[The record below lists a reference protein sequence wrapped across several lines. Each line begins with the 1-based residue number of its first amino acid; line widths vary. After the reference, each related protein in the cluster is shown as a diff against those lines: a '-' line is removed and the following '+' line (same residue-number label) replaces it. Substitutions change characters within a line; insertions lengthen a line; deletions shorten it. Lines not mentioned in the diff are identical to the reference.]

1 MPELFESAWVDG
13 FKAYA
18 RVFDPSTGKSI
29 KKEVDNYVE
38 YFEPNQTG
46 LYRCVIDD
54 GLSYTKKLGTWKQAR
69 EQVGVTAPQYRYIR
83 EHHWSLDA
91 STYNANP
98 RIWYLD
104 IETRAVG
111 AFPDPFKAQQ
121 AIVLVQVYDSE
132 LDTCIVLGTRE
143 LEELS
148 LDFSFKYIKCSDE
161 VDLLDKFLALFK
173 RCDPSIIYAWNGNG
187 FDYPYLYNRIEKLG
201 LDVNRLSNYGQVK
214 LKIYD
219 NAEQERQNADLLS
232 DGHYFL
238 DMLEVYKCNVLK
250 PRASY
255 SLDAIAEVELGDHKV
270 PHNEFMNFDSFY
282 TGDRYQHVDTPYADP
297 LREEVRLA
305 YGSPA
310 FEAKVHKM
318 FVAYGAQD
326 VKLLQ
331 RLDNK
336 LKLTSL
342 LITKASLM
350 GVMINDTLSTTKPWG
365 IYISHIAMLNKQ
377 VLPKFTEKQAVPYK
391 GGFVREPKPGKYKW
405 VMNCDVNSMYPMLAM
420 VGFNMSPETYVPVHK
435 LPADLREIILKYFND
450 EDEDARLNLPQAVWD
465 KVKGILVR
473 ENYSMAMNGAVFD
486 CSKEGLL
493 PQLITRIYNNRKAAK
508 KEMQDV
514 ERFIVALDAAKK
526 GDREVDADYKH
537 YTKEDLEGISQ
548 DCYNKLKHFN
558 EALFDQLY
566 TKQLA
571 LKILINA
578 LYGANGNRYFI
589 FFNREIAAAIT
600 GSGRF
605 FIKKLAS
612 YINDEI
618 SKVAGPGEYITQG
631 DTDSNYYCVDKVV
644 QNYLKTKP
652 DASFDDICDFCLS
665 YEKDCI
671 QPCIQRCIDD
681 FSYQFNAPN
690 KWSMGAKKEVLCDK
704 IIVVAKKRYSARV
717 VDDEGVRLSREAA
730 HIKVQGLDLVRSMT
744 PAWCKE
750 HLKEAIPILFDADEQ
765 GLISWLDTI
774 KQEFTSQ
781 PLKDVAAS
789 QGISS
794 LKYKLG
800 DKAVP
805 INVRSAL
812 VYNNWVLNNN
822 KTDVFSLIQAGDK
835 PKRIFLKEGNPFG
848 SNTISWLDD
857 RFEDYIREWVDW
869 DTTFEKFFLSPLDIM
884 TSALGY
890 NIENRNA
897 DLEAW

>member
-1 MPELFESAWVDG
+1 MQELFESTWSDG
-13 FKAYA
+13 YKAFA
-18 RVFDPSTGKSI
+18 RVFNGSKSI
-29 KKEVDNYVE
+29 KKEVDGHVE
-38 YFEPNQTG
+38 YFEADPRG
-46 LYRCVIDD
+46 PYKCVIDD
-54 GLSYTKKLGTWKQAR
+54 GLNYGKKLGSWKQAR
-69 EQVGVTAPQYRYIR
+69 DQVGVTAPTYRYIR
-83 EHHWSLDA
+83 EHHWGLDG
-91 STYNANP
+91 STYNTDP
-98 RIWYLD
+98 RVWYLD

-121 AIVLVQVYDSE
+121 AIVLLQVYDSA

-143 LEELS
+143 LEPLELP
-148 LDFSFKYIKCSDE
+148 FAFKYIKCTDE
-161 VDLLDKFLALFK
+161 VDLLEKFLVLFK
-173 RCDPSIIYAWNGNG
+173 RCDPCVIYAWNGNG
-187 FDYPYLYNRIEKLG
+187 FDYPYLFNRIDKLG
-201 LDVNRLSNYGQVK
+201 LDVNRLSNYGSVK
-214 LKIYD
+214 LKEYEAAAD
-219 NAEQERQNADLLS
+219 RNSADLIA
-232 DGHYFL
+232 DGHYWL

-270 PHNEFMNFDSFY
+270 PHTEFMDFDSFY
-282 TGDRYQHVDTPYADP
+282 TGARYQQAAEPYDDP

-305 YGSPA
+305 YGTDA
-310 FEAKVHKM
+310 FTAKVHKM

-365 IYISHIAMLNKQ
+365 IYISHIAMLNRQ
-377 VLPKFTEKQAVPYK
+377 VLPKFTEKQATPYK

-435 LPADLREIILKYFND
+435 LPADLREIVLKYFND
-450 EDEDARLNLPQAVWD
+450 EDEDARLKLPQAVWD
-465 KVKGILVR
+465 KVKEILVR

-486 CSKEGLL
+486 CSREGLL
-493 PQLITRIYNNRKAAK
+493 PQLITRIYNGRKAAK

-526 GDREVDADYKH
+526 GDRDVEADYKN
-537 YTKEDLEGISQ
+537 YTKEGLEGISAS
-548 DCYNKLKHFN
+548 CYNKLKRFN
-558 EALFDQLY
+558 EALFDQLH

-589 FFNREIAAAIT
+589 FFNREVAAAIT

-605 FIKKLAS
+605 FIKKLS
-612 YINDEI
+612 QYIDDTIYALGGNT
-618 SKVAGPGEYITQG
+618 SSVYYN
-631 DTDSNYYCVDKVV
+631 DTDAAYYFIDPIV
-644 QNYLKTKP
+644 QKHLKSKP
-652 DASFDDICDFCLS
+652 DASFDEICDFCLKF
-665 YEKDCI
+665 EQEHI
-671 QPCIQRCIDD
+671 QPCIQQCIND
-681 FSYQFNAPN
+681 FAYQFNAPN
-690 KWSMGAKKEVLCDK
+690 PWSMGAKKEVLCDVV
-704 IIVVAKKRYSARV
+704 IICSRKRYTARV
-717 VDDEGVRLSREAA
+717 IDDEGVRLSKDTA

-744 PAWCKE
+744 PPWCKKY
-750 HLKEAIPILFDADEQ
+750 LKEAIPILFDADEH
-765 GLISWLDTI
+765 GLVEWLDRI
-774 KQEFTSQ
+774 KTEFTSQ
-781 PLKDVAAS
+781 PLSEIAAV

-794 LKYKLG
+794 MKYSLG
-800 DKAVP
+800 DKGLP
-805 INVRSAL
+805 LNVRSAL

-822 KTDVFSLIQAGDK
+822 KTDVFSLIQSGDK
-835 PKRIFLKEGNPFG
+835 PKRIFLRPGNPFD
-848 SNTISWLDD
+848 SDTISWLDD
-857 RFEDYIREWVDW
+857 RFTDYIKDWVDW
-869 DTTFEKFFLSPLDIM
+869 DKTFEKFFLSPLDIM

-897 DLEAW
+897 NLEAW

>member
-1 MPELFESAWVDG
+1 MQELFESVWGDSG
-13 FKAYA
+13 KAFA
-18 RVFDPSTGKSI
+18 RVFDGTKSI
-29 KKEVDNYVE
+29 KKEVDGHVE
-38 YFEPNQTG
+38 YFEADPNGPYT
-46 LYRCVIDD
+46 CVIDD
-54 GLSYTKKLGTWKQAR
+54 GLKYGKKLGGWKQAR
-69 EQVGVTAPQYRYIR
+69 DQVGVTAPAYRYIR
-83 EHHWSLDA
+83 EHHWGLDG
-91 STYNANP
+91 STYNTDP
-98 RIWYLD
+98 RTWYLD

-121 AIVLVQVYDSE
+121 AIVLIQVYDTK
-132 LDTCIVLGTRE
+132 LDTCIVFGTRQLEALE
-143 LEELS
+143 LP
-148 LDFSFKYIKCSDE
+148 FAFKYVQCDDE
-161 VDLLDKFLALFK
+161 IDLLEKFLTLFK
-173 RCDPSIIYAWNGNG
+173 RCDPCIIYAWNGNG
-187 FDYPYLYNRIEKLG
+187 FDYPYLYNRISKLG
-201 LDVNRLSNYGQVK
+201 MDANRLSNYGSVK
-214 LKIYD
+214 LREYEAAADRKS
-219 NAEQERQNADLLS
+219 ADLLA
-232 DGHYFL
+232 DGHYWL
-238 DMLEVYKCNVLK
+238 DMLEVYRCNVLK

-255 SLDAIAEVELGDHKV
+255 SLDSIAEVELGDRKV
-270 PHNEFMNFDSFY
+270 QHTEFMDFDSFY
-282 TGDRYQHVDTPYADP
+282 TGARYNPAAEPYDDP
-297 LREEVRLA
+297 LREEVRQA
-305 YGSPA
+305 YGTDA
-310 FEAKVHKM
+310 FTAKVHKM

-365 IYISHIAMLNKQ
+365 IYISHIAMLNHQ

-391 GGFVREPKPGKYKW
+391 GGFVREPVPGKYRW

-435 LPADLREIILKYFND
+435 LPADLREIVLKYFND
-450 EDEDARLNLPQAVWD
+450 EDEDARLKLPQAVWD
-465 KVKGILVR
+465 KVKEILVR

-493 PQLITRIYNNRKAAK
+493 PQLITRIYTGRKAAK

-537 YTKEDLEGISQ
+537 YTKEALEGISL

-600 GSGRF
+600 GTGRF
-605 FIKKLAS
+605 FIKKLS
-612 YINDEI
+612 HYIDEI
-618 SKVAGPGEYITQG
+618 IREQGGGESGVYYN
-631 DTDSNYYCVDKVV
+631 DTDSAYYFIDPIV
-644 QNYLKTKP
+644 QNHLKTNP
-652 DASFDDICDFCLS
+652 DASFDEICDFCLAFE
-665 YEKDCI
+665 EKHI

-681 FSYQFNAPN
+681 FAYQFNAPN
-690 KWSMGAKKEVLCDK
+690 AWAMGGKKELLCDSV
-704 IIVVAKKRYSARV
+704 IMVARKRYAARV
-717 VDDEGVRLSREAA
+717 VDDEGVRLAREAA

-744 PAWCKE
+744 PSWCKRK
-750 HLKEAIPILFDADEQ
+750 LKEAIPILFDADEH
-765 GLISWLDTI
+765 GLITWLDTV

-781 PLKDVAAS
+781 PLSEIAAA

-794 LKYKLG
+794 MQYTLDQKGL
-800 DKAVP
+800 P
-805 INVRSAL
+805 LNVRSAL

-822 KTDVFSLIQAGDK
+822 KSDVFSLIQSGDK
-835 PKRIFLKEGNPFG
+835 PKRIFLREGNPFG
-848 SNTISWLDD
+848 SDTISWLDD
-857 RFEDYIREWVDW
+857 RFVEYIKDWVDW
-869 DTTFEKFFLSPLDIM
+869 DKTFEKFFLSPLDIM

-890 NIENRNA
+890 NIENRNC